1 MARVLIDDRDI
12 ESAVTVR
19 QAAEADGHTTEIIS
33 SIDGLDRSLA
43 GEGAVAFVS
52 TGDPADSATVSML
65 RIVSSRVP
73 RPPVI
78 MVTKVEED
86 ADPREGV
93 AGIDTWLLPDQ
104 LIVAPPD
111 PQEVQVALT
120 QQIERYE
127 LQVETGIVGRTDG
140 ILEVIERIHMLAPVN
155 STVLIT
161 GESGTGK
168 ELAARGIHR
177 FSPRRGKPFIAVNCA
192 AIPETLLESELFGHE
207 KGAFTGATSRRRGM
221 FELADQGTLLLDE
234 IGEMPLPL
242 QTRLLRVLETQRF
255 MRVGGDSEISVN
267 VRVIT
272 ATNRDLRQ
280 AVAEGTFRRDLYYR
294 LNVLHLDLPPLRD
307 RPSDIPILVRRFIE
321 DFSRQHDREF
331 KGLSGEAMEILL
343 EYSWPGNV
351 RELRNLIESM
361 VVLAPGAIIRADDI
375 PPDIRYSSGRSM
387 LPGSNVSSLPRY
399 ELPEGEAG
407 AAALQ
412 LPQIEFLFRTLV
424 EMKIDLEDLRS
435 EFDRFRTRYRE
446 EGSDHSQALGPEFQA
461 IEVRGRDLVQPGGED
476 MTWGGSGG
484 SVPDGTTIAI
494 GPEMTMADIEREAI
508 AMALRESDG
517 NRRKAAER
525 LGIGE
530 RTLYRKLKEF
540 GIDA

>member
-1 MARVLIDDRDI
+1 MARVLIDDREID
-12 ESAVTVR
+12 SAVAVR
-19 QAAEADGHTTEIIS
+19 QAAEADGHTTRIIS
-33 SIDGLDRSLA
+33 SIDDLDRSLA
-43 GEGAVAFVS
+43 GEGTVAFVS
-52 TGDPADSATVSML
+52 TGDPADSTTVNML

-78 MVTKVEED
+78 MVAKVEEGE
-86 ADPREGV
+86 DPREV
-93 AGIDTWLLPDQ
+93 VSGIDTWLLPDE

-111 PQEVQVALT
+111 SQEVQVALT
-120 QQIERYE
+120 QQIERYD

-168 ELAARGIHR
+168 ELAARAIHR

-221 FELADQGTLLLDE
+221 FELADKGSLLLDE

-242 QTRLLRVLETQRF
+242 QTRLLRVLETQKF

-267 VRVIT
+267 VRVIA

-280 AVAEGTFRRDLYYR
+280 AVEVGSFRRDLYFR

-307 RPSDIPILVRRFIE
+307 RPSDVPLLVRRFIE
-321 DFSRQHDREF
+321 EFSRQHDREF

-343 EYSWPGNV
+343 DYSWPGNV

-361 VVLAPGAIIRADDI
+361 VVLAPGAVIRADDI
-375 PPDIRYSSGRSM
+375 PPDIRYSSGRTL
-387 LPGSNVSSLPRY
+387 LPGATVTSLPRY
-399 ELPEGEAG
+399 EIPEDQSEAT
-407 AAALQ
+407 ALQ

-424 EMKIDLEDLRS
+424 DMKIDLEDLRS
-435 EFDRFRTRYRE
+435 EFERFRTRYRGAGADHTPAP
-446 EGSDHSQALGPEFQA
+446 GSEAQA
-461 IEVRGRDLVQPGGED
+461 IEVRGRDLAQPGGED
-476 MTWGGSGG
+476 TTWGESG
-484 SVPDGTTIAI
+484 SVPDRTKIDI

-540 GIDA
+540 GIDD

>member
-1 MARVLIDDRDI
+1 MARVLIDDREID
-12 ESAVTVR
+12 SAVAVR
-19 QAAEADGHTTEIIS
+19 QAAEADGHTTRIIS
-33 SIDGLDRSLA
+33 SIDDLDRSLA
-43 GEGAVAFVS
+43 GEGTVAFVS
-52 TGDPADSATVSML
+52 TGDPADSTTVNML

-78 MVTKVEED
+78 MVAKVEEGE
-86 ADPREGV
+86 DPREV
-93 AGIDTWLLPDQ
+93 VSGIDTWLLPDE

-111 PQEVQVALT
+111 SQEVQVALT
-120 QQIERYE
+120 QQIERYD

-168 ELAARGIHR
+168 ELAARAIHR

-221 FELADQGTLLLDE
+221 FELADQGSLLLDE
-234 IGEMPLPL
+234 IGEMPLSL
-242 QTRLLRVLETQRF
+242 QTRLLRVLETQKF

-267 VRVIT
+267 VRVIA

-280 AVAEGTFRRDLYYR
+280 AVEVGSFRRDLYFR

-307 RPSDIPILVRRFIE
+307 RPSDVPLLVRRFIE
-321 DFSRQHDREF
+321 EFSRQHDREF

-343 EYSWPGNV
+343 DYSWPGNV

-361 VVLAPGAIIRADDI
+361 VVLAPGAVIRADDI
-375 PPDIRYSSGRSM
+375 PPDIRYSSGRTL
-387 LPGSNVSSLPRY
+387 LPGATVTSLPRY
-399 ELPEGEAG
+399 EIPEDQSEAT
-407 AAALQ
+407 ALR

-424 EMKIDLEDLRS
+424 DMKIDLEDLRS
-435 EFDRFRTRYRE
+435 EFERFRTRYRGAGADHTPAP
-446 EGSDHSQALGPEFQA
+446 GSEAQA
-461 IEVRGRDLVQPGGED
+461 IEVRGRDLAQPGGED
-476 MTWGGSGG
+476 TTWGESG
-484 SVPDGTTIAI
+484 SVPDRTKIDI

-540 GIDA
+540 GIDD

>member
-1 MARVLIDDRDI
+1 MARVLIDDRTI
-12 ESAVTVR
+12 ESAVAVR
-19 QAAEADGHTTEIIS
+19 EAAEADGHTTEIIS

-43 GEGAVAFVS
+43 GGGTVAFVS
-52 TGDPADSATVSML
+52 TGSPADPKTVNML

-78 MVTKVEED
+78 MVAEVEEGE
-86 ADPREGV
+86 DPRDV
-93 AGIDTWLLPDQ
+93 VSGIDTWLLPDQ
-104 LIVAPPD
+104 LIPAPPD

-127 LQVETGIVGRTDG
+127 LQLETGIVGRTDG

-168 ELAARGIHR
+168 ELAARAIHR

-207 KGAFTGATSRRRGM
+207 KGAFTGATSRRKGM

-242 QTRLLRVLETQRF
+242 QTRLLRVLETQKF
-255 MRVGGDSEISVN
+255 MRVGGDSEISVD
-267 VRVIT
+267 VRVIA

-280 AVAEGTFRRDLYYR
+280 AVEEGTFRRDLYYR

-321 DFSRQHDREF
+321 DFSRQHEREF

-343 EYSWPGNV
+343 EYAWPGNV

-361 VVLAPGAIIRADDI
+361 VVLAPGAVIRADDI

-387 LPGSNVSSLPRY
+387 LPGSRVSSLSGY
-399 ELPEGEAG
+399 ELPEDESGTG
-407 AAALQ
+407 ALQ

-424 EMKIDLEDLRS
+424 DMKIDLEDLRS
-435 EFDRFRTRYRE
+435 EFDRFRTRYKDSGAEHR
-446 EGSDHSQALGPEFQA
+446 SSLGPEVQA
-461 IEVRGRDLVQPGGED
+461 IEVRGRDLAQPTDEV
-476 MTWGGSGG
+476 TWNESATI
-484 SVPDGTTIAI
+484 PDGTTIAVS
-494 GPEMTMADIEREAI
+494 PEMTMADIEREAI
-508 AMALRESDG
+508 TMALRESDG
-517 NRRKAAER
+517 NRRRAAER

>member
-1 MARVLIDDRDI
+1 MARVLIDDRTI
-12 ESAVTVR
+12 ESAVAVR
-19 QAAEADGHTTEIIS
+19 EAAEADGHTTEIIS

-43 GEGAVAFVS
+43 GGGTVAFVS
-52 TGDPADSATVSML
+52 TGSPADPKTVNML

-78 MVTKVEED
+78 MVAEVEEGE
-86 ADPREGV
+86 DPRDV
-93 AGIDTWLLPDQ
+93 VSGIDTWLLPDQ
-104 LIVAPPD
+104 LIPAPPD

-127 LQVETGIVGRTDG
+127 LQLETGIVGRTDG

-168 ELAARGIHR
+168 ELAARAIHR

-207 KGAFTGATSRRRGM
+207 KGAFTGATSRRKGM
-221 FELADQGTLLLDE
+221 FELADQGSLLLDE

-242 QTRLLRVLETQRF
+242 QTRLLRVLETQKF
-255 MRVGGDSEISVN
+255 MRVGGDSEISVD
-267 VRVIT
+267 VRVIA

-280 AVAEGTFRRDLYYR
+280 AVEEGTFRRDLYYR

-321 DFSRQHDREF
+321 DFSRQHEREF

-343 EYSWPGNV
+343 EYAWPGNV

-361 VVLAPGAIIRADDI
+361 VVLAPGAVIRADDI

-387 LPGSNVSSLPRY
+387 LPGSTVSSLSGY
-399 ELPEGEAG
+399 ELPEDESGTG
-407 AAALQ
+407 ALQ

-424 EMKIDLEDLRS
+424 DMKIDLEDLRS
-435 EFDRFRTRYRE
+435 EFDRFRTRYKDSGAEHR
-446 EGSDHSQALGPEFQA
+446 SSLGPEVQA
-461 IEVRGRDLVQPGGED
+461 IEVRGRDLAQPTDEV
-476 MTWGGSGG
+476 TWNESATI
-484 SVPDGTTIAI
+484 PDGTTIAVS
-494 GPEMTMADIEREAI
+494 PEMTMADIEREAI
-508 AMALRESDG
+508 TMALRESDG
-517 NRRKAAER
+517 NRRRAAER

>member
-1 MARVLIDDRDI
+1 MARVLIDDREID
-12 ESAVTVR
+12 SAVAVR
-19 QAAEADGHTTEIIS
+19 QAAEADGHTTRIIS
-33 SIDGLDRSLA
+33 SIDDLDRSLA
-43 GEGAVAFVS
+43 GEGTVAFVS
-52 TGDPADSATVSML
+52 TGDPADSTTVNML
-65 RIVSSRVP
+65 RIVSTRVP

-78 MVTKVEED
+78 MVAKVEEGE
-86 ADPREGV
+86 DPREV
-93 AGIDTWLLPDQ
+93 VSGIDTWLLPDE

-111 PQEVQVALT
+111 SQEVQVALT
-120 QQIERYE
+120 QQIERYD
-127 LQVETGIVGRTDG
+127 LQVETGIIGRTDG

-168 ELAARGIHR
+168 ELAARAIHR

-192 AIPETLLESELFGHE
+192 SIPETLLESELFGHE

-242 QTRLLRVLETQRF
+242 QTRLLRVLETQKF

-267 VRVIT
+267 VRVIA
-272 ATNRDLRQ
+272 ATNQDLRQ
-280 AVAEGTFRRDLYYR
+280 AVEVGSFRRDLYFR

-307 RPSDIPILVRRFIE
+307 RPSDIPLLVRRFIE
-321 DFSRQHDREF
+321 EFSRQHDREF

-343 EYSWPGNV
+343 DYSWPGNV

-361 VVLAPGAIIRADDI
+361 VVLAPGAVIRADDI
-375 PPDIRYSSGRSM
+375 PPDIRYSSGRTL
-387 LPGSNVSSLPRY
+387 LPGATVASLPRY
-399 ELPEGEAG
+399 EIPEDQSEATS
-407 AAALQ
+407 LQ

-424 EMKIDLEDLRS
+424 DMKIDLEDLRS
-435 EFDRFRTRYRE
+435 EFERFRIRYRGAGADHTPAP
-446 EGSDHSQALGPEFQA
+446 GSEVQT
-461 IEVRGRDLVQPGGED
+461 IEVRGRDLAQPGGED
-476 MTWGGSGG
+476 MTWGESG
-484 SVPDGTTIAI
+484 SVPDRTKIDV

>member
-1 MARVLIDDRDI
+1 MARVLIDDRTI
-12 ESAVTVR
+12 ESAIAVR

-33 SIDGLDRSLA
+33 SIDGLDRSLT
-43 GEGAVAFVS
+43 GGGTVAFVS
-52 TGDPADSATVSML
+52 TGDPADPKTVNML
-65 RIVSSRVP
+65 RIVSSQVP

-78 MVTKVEED
+78 MVTDVEEGE
-86 ADPREGV
+86 DPRSV
-93 AGIDTWLLPDQ
+93 VSGIDTWLLPDQ
-104 LIVAPPD
+104 LIPAPPD

-127 LQVETGIVGRTDG
+127 LQLETGIVGRTDG

-168 ELAARGIHR
+168 ELAARAIHR
-177 FSPRRGKPFIAVNCA
+177 YSPRRGKPFIAVNCA
-192 AIPETLLESELFGHE
+192 SIPETLLESELFGHE
-207 KGAFTGATSRRRGM
+207 KGAFTGATSRRKGM

-242 QTRLLRVLETQRF
+242 QTRLLRVLETQKF
-255 MRVGGDSEISVN
+255 MRVGGDSEISVD
-267 VRVIT
+267 VRVIA

-280 AVAEGTFRRDLYYR
+280 AVEEGTFRRDLYYR

-343 EYSWPGNV
+343 EYAWPGNV

-361 VVLAPGAIIRADDI
+361 VVLAPGAVIRADDI

-387 LPGSNVSSLPRY
+387 LPGSTASSLSGY
-399 ELPEGEAG
+399 EIPEDESGTS
-407 AAALQ
+407 ALQ

-435 EFDRFRTRYRE
+435 DFDRFRTCLLYT
-446 EGSDHSQALGPEFQA
+446 SDAA
-461 IEVRGRDLVQPGGED
+461 DDLLQV
-476 MTWGGSGG
+476 
-484 SVPDGTTIAI
+484 
-494 GPEMTMADIEREAI
+494 
-508 AMALRESDG
+508 
-517 NRRKAAER
+517 
-525 LGIGE
+525 
-530 RTLYRKLKEF
+530 
-540 GIDA
+540 

>member
-12 ESAVTVR
+12 ETAVAVR
-19 QAAEADGHTTEIIS
+19 AAAEADGHATEIVS
-33 SIDGLDRSLA
+33 SIDGLETLLA
-43 GEGAVAFVS
+43 GDGAVAFVT
-52 TGDPADSATVSML
+52 TGRPADPTTLSML
-65 RIVSSRVP
+65 RVVSSRVP

-78 MVTKVEED
+78 MVAAVAEGE
-86 ADPREGV
+86 DPRDLV
-93 AGIDTWLLPDQ
+93 SGIDTWLLPDE
-104 LIVAPPD
+104 LIIAPPD

-120 QQIERYE
+120 QQIDRYE

-140 ILEVIERIHMLAPVN
+140 VLEVIERIHMLAPVN

-168 ELAARGIHR
+168 ELAARAIHR
-177 FSPRRGKPFIAVNCA
+177 CSPRRGKPFIALNCA

-221 FELADQGTLLLDE
+221 FELADRGSLLLDE

-242 QTRLLRVLETQRF
+242 QTRLLRVLETQKF
-255 MRVGGDSEISVN
+255 MRVGGDTEISVN
-267 VRVIT
+267 VRVIA

-280 AVAEGTFRRDLYYR
+280 AVEQGTFRRDLYYR

-307 RPSDIPILVRRFIE
+307 RPSDVPLLVRRFIE
-321 DFSRQHDREF
+321 EFSRRHEREF
-331 KGLSGEAMEILL
+331 KGLSAEAMEILL
-343 EYSWPGNV
+343 DYSWPGNV
-351 RELRNLIESM
+351 RELRNLVESM
-361 VVLAPGAIIRADDI
+361 VVLAPGAVIRADDI
-375 PPDIRYSSGRSM
+375 PPDIRFSSGRSM
-387 LPGSNVSSLPRY
+387 LPGSSVASVPSHEGPD
-399 ELPEGEAG
+399 GEAG
-407 AAALQ
+407 GAALQ

-435 EFDRFRTRYRE
+435 EFERFRVRYRE
-446 EGSDHSQALGPEFQA
+446 DGSDRVPGRSPEVQA
-461 IEVRGRDLVQPGGED
+461 IEVRGRDLVHAGTEEV
-476 MTWGGSGG
+476 TWSAEGPD
-484 SVPDGTTIAI
+484 PDGTKIEV
-494 GPEMTMADIEREAI
+494 GPDMTMADIEKEAI
-508 AMALRESDG
+508 TLALRASQG
-517 NRRKAAER
+517 NRRMAAER

>member
-1 MARVLIDDRDI
+1 
-12 ESAVTVR
+12 
-19 QAAEADGHTTEIIS
+19 
-33 SIDGLDRSLA
+33 
-43 GEGAVAFVS
+43 VAFVS
-52 TGDPADSATVSML
+52 TGDPSDSMTANML
-65 RIVSSRVP
+65 RVISSRVP

-78 MVTKVEED
+78 MVAEVEEGED
-86 ADPREGV
+86 VREV
-93 AGIDTWLLPDQ
+93 VSGIDTWLLPDE
-104 LIVAPPD
+104 LIIAPPAA
-111 PQEVQVALT
+111 QEIQVALT

-140 ILEVIERIHMLAPVN
+140 LLEVIERIHMLAPVN

-168 ELAARGIHR
+168 ELAARAIHG

-221 FELADQGTLLLDE
+221 FELADKGTLLLDE

-242 QTRLLRVLETQRF
+242 QTRLLRVLDTQKF

-267 VRVIT
+267 VRVIA

-280 AVAEGTFRRDLYYR
+280 AVEEGTFRRDLYYR

-307 RPSDIPILVRRFIE
+307 RPSDVPILVRRFIE
-321 DFSRQHDREF
+321 EFSSQHDREF
-331 KGLSGEAMEILL
+331 KGISGEAMEILL
-343 EYSWPGNV
+343 DYSWPGNV

-361 VVLAPGAIIRADDI
+361 VVLAPGAVIRADDI

-387 LPGSNVSSLPRY
+387 LPGATVAALPGY

-407 AAALQ
+407 ASALQ

-424 EMKIDLEDLRS
+424 DMKIDLDDLRS
-435 EFDRFRTRYRE
+435 EFERFRTRYRGAGVDNAPTL
-446 EGSDHSQALGPEFQA
+446 GSEVQA
-461 IEVRGRDLVQPGGED
+461 IEVRGRDLAQPGGEG
-476 MTWGGSGG
+476 MAWGESGP
-484 SVPDGTTIAI
+484 VPDGTTIAV

-540 GIDA
+540 GIDV

>member
-12 ESAVTVR
+12 ESALAVR

-43 GEGAVAFVS
+43 GDGTVAFVS
-52 TGDPADSATVSML
+52 TGEPSDSTTVNML
-65 RIVSSRVP
+65 RIVSARVP

-78 MVTKVEED
+78 MVTGVDGGE
-86 ADPREGV
+86 DPREV
-93 AGIDTWLLPDQ
+93 VSRIDTWLLPDE

-111 PQEVQVALT
+111 AQEVQVALT
-120 QQIERYE
+120 QQIERYD
-127 LQVETGIVGRTDG
+127 LQVETGIIGRTDG

-168 ELAARGIHR
+168 ELAARAIHR

-192 AIPETLLESELFGHE
+192 SIPETLLESELFGHE

-221 FELADQGTLLLDE
+221 FELADQGSLLLDE

-255 MRVGGDSEISVN
+255 MRVGGDSEITVN
-267 VRVIT
+267 VRVIA

-280 AVAEGTFRRDLYYR
+280 AVEQGTFRRDLYYR

-307 RPSDIPILVRRFIE
+307 RPSDIPLLVRRFIE

-343 EYSWPGNV
+343 DYSWPGNV

-361 VVLAPGAIIRADDI
+361 VVLAPGAVIRADDI

-387 LPGSNVSSLPRY
+387 LPGQTRTSLSSY
-399 ELPEGEAG
+399 ELQEGDSG
-407 AAALQ
+407 TAALD
-412 LPQIEFLFRTLV
+412 LPQMEFLFRTLV

-435 EFDRFRTRYRE
+435 EFERFRTRYRST
-446 EGSDHSQALGPEFQA
+446 GGDHAPALGPESQA
-461 IEVRGRDLVQPGGED
+461 IEVRGRDLVQPRGEE
-476 MTWGGSGG
+476 MEWGNGSM
-484 SVPDGTTIAI
+484 PDGTTIAV

-540 GIDA
+540 GIES

>member
-1 MARVLIDDRDI
+1 MAHVLIDDRNI
-12 ESAVTVR
+12 ESAVAVR

-33 SIDGLDRSLA
+33 SIDGLDRSLT
-43 GEGAVAFVS
+43 GEGTVAFVS
-52 TGDPADSATVSML
+52 TGDPVDTTTVNML

-78 MVTKVEED
+78 MVTEIGED
-86 ADPREGV
+86 EDPREV
-93 AGIDTWLLPDQ
+93 VSGIDTWLLPDQ
-104 LIVAPPD
+104 LILAPPD

-120 QQIERYE
+120 QQIERYD

-155 STVLIT
+155 TTVLIT

-168 ELAARGIHR
+168 ELAARAIHR

-221 FELADQGTLLLDE
+221 FELADQGSLLLDE

-242 QTRLLRVLETQRF
+242 QTRLLRVLETQKF
-255 MRVGGDSEISVN
+255 MRVGGDSEISVD
-267 VRVIT
+267 VRVIA
-272 ATNRDLRQ
+272 ATNRELRQ
-280 AVAEGTFRRDLYYR
+280 AVEEGTFRRDLYYR

-321 DFSRQHDREF
+321 EFSRQHEREF

-343 EYSWPGNV
+343 VYSWPGNV

-361 VVLAPGAIIRADDI
+361 VVLAPGAVIRADDI

-387 LPGSNVSSLPRY
+387 LPGSTVSSLPRY
-399 ELPEGEAG
+399 EPPEDESGTS
-407 AAALQ
+407 ALQ

-424 EMKIDLEDLRS
+424 DMKIDLEDLRS

-446 EGSDHSQALGPEFQA
+446 SGPDRASALGREVQP
-461 IEVRGRDLVQPGGED
+461 IEVRGRDLVQPAGDD
-476 MTWGGSGG
+476 MSWDESTSI
-484 SVPDGTTIAI
+484 PDGTTIAVS
-494 GPEMTMADIEREAI
+494 PEMTMADIEREAI

-517 NRRKAAER
+517 NRRRAAHR

-540 GIDA
+540 GIEA

>member
-1 MARVLIDDRDI
+1 MARVLIDDREID
-12 ESAVTVR
+12 SAVAVR
-19 QAAEADGHTTEIIS
+19 QAAEADGHTTRIIS
-33 SIDGLDRSLA
+33 SIDDLDRSLA
-43 GEGAVAFVS
+43 GEGTVAFVS
-52 TGDPADSATVSML
+52 TGDPADSTTVNML

-78 MVTKVEED
+78 MVAKVEEGE
-86 ADPREGV
+86 DPREV
-93 AGIDTWLLPDQ
+93 VSGIDTWLLPDE

-111 PQEVQVALT
+111 SQEVQVALT
-120 QQIERYE
+120 QQIERYD

-168 ELAARGIHR
+168 ELAARAIHR

-221 FELADQGTLLLDE
+221 FELADKGSLLLDE

-242 QTRLLRVLETQRF
+242 QTRLLRVLETQKF

-267 VRVIT
+267 VRVIA

-280 AVAEGTFRRDLYYR
+280 AVEVGSFRRDLYFR

-307 RPSDIPILVRRFIE
+307 RPSDVPLLVRRFIE
-321 DFSRQHDREF
+321 EFSRQHDREF

-343 EYSWPGNV
+343 DYSWPGNV

-361 VVLAPGAIIRADDI
+361 VVLAPGAVIRADDI
-375 PPDIRYSSGRSM
+375 PPDIRYSSGRTL
-387 LPGSNVSSLPRY
+387 LPGATVTSLPRY
-399 ELPEGEAG
+399 EIPEDQSEAT
-407 AAALQ
+407 ALR

-424 EMKIDLEDLRS
+424 DMKIDLEDLRS
-435 EFDRFRTRYRE
+435 EFERFRTRYRGAGADHTPAP
-446 EGSDHSQALGPEFQA
+446 GSEAQA
-461 IEVRGRDLVQPGGED
+461 IEVRGRDLAQPGGED
-476 MTWGGSGG
+476 TTWGESG
-484 SVPDGTTIAI
+484 SVPDRTKIDI

-540 GIDA
+540 GIDD

>member
-1 MARVLIDDRDI
+1 MARVLIDDREID
-12 ESAVTVR
+12 SAVAVR
-19 QAAEADGHTTEIIS
+19 QAAEADGHTTRIIS
-33 SIDGLDRSLA
+33 SIDDLDRSLA
-43 GEGAVAFVS
+43 GEGTVAFVS
-52 TGDPADSATVSML
+52 TGDPADSTTVNML

-78 MVTKVEED
+78 MVAKVEEGE
-86 ADPREGV
+86 DPREV
-93 AGIDTWLLPDQ
+93 VSGIDTWLLPDE

-111 PQEVQVALT
+111 SQEVQVALT
-120 QQIERYE
+120 QQIERYD

-168 ELAARGIHR
+168 ELAARAIHR
-177 FSPRRGKPFIAVNCA
+177 FSPRRGKPFLAVNCA

-221 FELADQGTLLLDE
+221 FELADQGSLLLDE

-242 QTRLLRVLETQRF
+242 QTRLLRVLETQKF

-267 VRVIT
+267 VRVIA

-280 AVAEGTFRRDLYYR
+280 AVEVGSFRRDLYFR

-307 RPSDIPILVRRFIE
+307 RPSDIPLLVRRFIE
-321 DFSRQHDREF
+321 EFSRQHDREF

-343 EYSWPGNV
+343 DYSWPGNV

-361 VVLAPGAIIRADDI
+361 VVLAPGAVIRADDI
-375 PPDIRYSSGRSM
+375 PPDIRYSSGRTL
-387 LPGSNVSSLPRY
+387 LPGATVTSLPRY
-399 ELPEGEAG
+399 EIPEDQSEATS
-407 AAALQ
+407 LQ

-424 EMKIDLEDLRS
+424 DMKIDLEDLRS
-435 EFDRFRTRYRE
+435 EFERFRTRYRGAGADHTPAP
-446 EGSDHSQALGPEFQA
+446 GSEAQA
-461 IEVRGRDLVQPGGED
+461 IEVRGRDLAQPGGED
-476 MTWGGSGG
+476 TTWGESG
-484 SVPDGTTIAI
+484 SVPDRTKIDI

-540 GIDA
+540 GIDD